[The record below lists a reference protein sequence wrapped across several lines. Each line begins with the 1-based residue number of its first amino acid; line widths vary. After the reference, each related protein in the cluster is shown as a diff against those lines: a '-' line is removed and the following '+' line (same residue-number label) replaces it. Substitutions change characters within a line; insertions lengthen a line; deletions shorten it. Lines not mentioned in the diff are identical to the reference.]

1 MNEDLKVIQ
10 FVHPG
15 FEYSGREYVGDR
27 KKRSGVMPWKDGG
40 SIHNRKFMWSLG
52 SAVDLDT
59 NQEHEQVG
67 LTFWGEWE
75 GPSLFWKVESPGKPV
90 PSVVHAP
97 FRPAACPTT
106 SVQNTDPM
114 VFGDA
119 FIYSNCMQG
128 QYKALQGAPPGSL
141 ILFGRYAR
149 EDGPPS
155 FSLDTCLVVDRVQKL
170 STAPFD
176 EQSYGE
182 DLLDDAVLRALYSE
196 GFEGELHIHFGRGRD
211 ADTPF
216 SFFPAQISEGEP
228 SLFARPEL
236 EPRGALEGVVSPG
249 NMQGIKV
256 THGLTTPQ
264 RDAIWNEVGEQV
276 GAQGCVLGYSA
287 APPPLLHD
295 EQAETEAGSDPHVLS
310 AMPVKS

>member
-15 FEYSGREYVGDR
+15 FEYSGRDYVGDR
-27 KKRSGVMPWKDGG
+27 KERSGVMPWKDGG
-40 SIHNRKFMWSLG
+40 SIHNRKFMWSVG
-52 SAVDLDT
+52 SAVDADS
-59 NQEHEQVG
+59 NQLHEGVG

-75 GPSLFWKVESPGKPV
+75 GPSVFWKVESPGKPV

-97 FRPAACPTT
+97 FRPAECPTAP
-106 SVQNTDPM
+106 VQNTDPM

-149 EDGPPS
+149 EDGRPS

-176 EQSYGE
+176 EVSYGE
-182 DLLDDAVLRALYSE
+182 DLLDDVVLRALHSE
-196 GFEGELHIHFGRGRD
+196 GFKGELHIHFGRGREGG
-211 ADTPF
+211 TPF
-216 SFFPAQISEGEP
+216 SFFPAQIAQDEP
-228 SLFARPEL
+228 ALFARPEL

-256 THGLTTPQ
+256 THGLTAAQ
-264 RDAIWNEVGEQV
+264 RDAIWNEISEQV
-276 GAQGCVLGYSA
+276 AGQGCALGYFA
-287 APPPLLHD
+287 ASPPLLQH
-295 EQAETEAGSDPHVLS
+295 EQVEAKTRSKPHLLS
-310 AMPVKS
+310 SVSVAR

>member
-1 MNEDLKVIQ
+1 MTDNLKVIQ

-15 FEYSGREYVGDR
+15 FEYSGHDYVRDR
-27 KKRSGVMPWKDGG
+27 KQHSGLMPWKDGG

-52 SAVDLDT
+52 SALDFGR
-59 NQEHEQVG
+59 NEVHERVG

-75 GPSLFWKVESPGKPV
+75 GPSVFWKVASPGKPV

-97 FRPAACPTT
+97 FRPAECPTA

-149 EDGPPS
+149 EDGRPS

-170 STAPFD
+170 ATAPFD
-176 EQSYGE
+176 EESYGE

-196 GFEGELHIHFGRGRD
+196 GFEGELHIHFGRGRQGG
-211 ADTPF
+211 TPF
-216 SFFPAQISEGEP
+216 SFFPAQIASEEP

-256 THGLTTPQ
+256 THGLTAAQ
-264 RDAIWNEVGEQV
+264 RDSIWNEVGEQV
-276 GAQGCVLGYSA
+276 AAEGCALGHFA
-287 APPPLLHD
+287 APPPLLHED
-295 EQAETEAGSDPHVLS
+295 QAKKETLSEPHLLSSVPVGS
-310 AMPVKS
+310 